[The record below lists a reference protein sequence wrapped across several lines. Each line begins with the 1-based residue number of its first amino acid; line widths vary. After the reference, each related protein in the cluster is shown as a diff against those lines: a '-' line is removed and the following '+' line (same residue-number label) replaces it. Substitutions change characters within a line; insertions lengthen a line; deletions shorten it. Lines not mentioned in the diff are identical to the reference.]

1 MARPMFSPEELEE
14 LRRFDEELD
23 KEYVQTQEEIVQSRK
38 RDRAAA
44 VANMEPEKRK
54 IAEYQAAYYEANK
67 DKIAEYKAAYREANK
82 DKIAEYQAAYYEAN
96 KDKIAE
102 YKAAYREA
110 NKDKIAEYQAAYR
123 EKHREELNT
132 KARESMRRLRERRKA
147 EKLANAGETTPQ
159 SASLTAT
166 HQCVIAT
173 GDHGILIRCAEHSLT
188 QGSLGAELKA

>member
-1 MARPMFSPEELEE
+1 MTKSESNRKYRQTHKAQIN
-14 LRRFDEELD
+14 
-23 KEYVQTQEEIVQSRK
+23 EYQK
-38 RDRAAA
+38 
-44 VANMEPEKRK
+44 KRK
-54 IAEYQAAYYEANK
+54 IAEYQ
-67 DKIAEYKAAYREANK
+67 AAYREANK
-82 DKIAEYQAAYYEAN
+82 DKIAEY
-96 KDKIAE
+96 K
-102 YKAAYREA
+102 
-110 NKDKIAEYQAAYR
+110 AAYR

>member
-44 VANMEPEKRK
+44 VANMEPEKR
-54 IAEYQAAYYEANK
+54 
-67 DKIAEYKAAYREANK
+67 
-82 DKIAEYQAAYYEAN
+82 KIAEYQAAYYEAN

>member
-67 DKIAEYKAAYREANK
+67 DKIAEYK
-82 DKIAEYQAAYYEAN
+82 
-96 KDKIAE
+96 
-102 YKAAYREA
+102 
-110 NKDKIAEYQAAYR
+110 AAYR